1 MAPIVDCP
9 VCGRRTEF
17 APANRWR
24 PFCSQRC
31 KLIDLGEWATGGYA
45 IPGDAPD
52 PEAPGELPGETP
64 ARTDRPPRR

>member
-31 KLIDLGEWATGGYA
+31 KTIDLARWMDGSYA
-45 IPGDAPD
+45 V
-52 PEAPGELPGETP
+52 PEPVDLSTDDLLERP
-64 ARTDRPPRR
+64 AR